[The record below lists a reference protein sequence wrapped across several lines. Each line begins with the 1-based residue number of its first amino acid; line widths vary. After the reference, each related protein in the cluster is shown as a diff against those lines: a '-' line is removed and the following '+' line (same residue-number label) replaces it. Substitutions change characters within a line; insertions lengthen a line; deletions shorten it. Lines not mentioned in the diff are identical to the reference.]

1 MMIDILGLMGLVAL
15 ALVGAWLTRRALRAG
30 HRGVKWV
37 GSFLSG
43 VIALVGT
50 AAVVVALAGAYK
62 INFPPHRPAPT
73 EVTVAATPEM
83 LARGAK
89 IGVICAGCHSPTGKP
104 PLVGRDFLAAG
115 GPPFGRLY
123 APNLTP
129 AGEIKDWSDAEVI
142 RAIRE
147 GVHKSGRALVV
158 MPSDVFRHLSDS
170 DVESVVAFLRSQG
183 AAGQAS
189 PPARLNVL
197 GEMFIGAVFP
207 TSAQPPIAAPVI
219 APPEG
224 PSPEY
229 GQYLVSIADCRTC
242 HGEHLAGRIQKG
254 PGPPAGPN
262 LTMLVPSWSLEGFV
276 QTIRTGVDPNKHTLT
291 EEMPWKSISS
301 FASDEDLAAI
311 YAYLHALS
319 PLPGPDK

>member
-1 MMIDILGLMGLVAL
+1 MMIDILGLMALVAL
-15 ALVGAWLTRRALRAG
+15 AVLGAWLTRRALRAG

-37 GSFLSG
+37 GSFLAG
-43 VIALVGT
+43 VIALVGS

-62 INFPPHRPAPT
+62 INFPSRRPPPT
-73 EVTVAATPEM
+73 EVKVAATPEM

-89 IGVICAGCHSPTGKP
+89 IGVICAGCHSPNDKP
-104 PLVGRDFLAAG
+104 PLIGRDFLAGG

-147 GVHKSGRALVV
+147 GVHKNGRALVV

-170 DVESVVAFLRSQG
+170 DVQSVVAYLRSQT
-183 AAGQAS
+183 AAGQAT
-189 PPARLNVL
+189 PPAKLNVL
-197 GEMFIGAVFP
+197 GEMFVGAVFP
-207 TSAQPPIAAPVI
+207 TSAQPPIIEPVV

-224 PSPEY
+224 RSPEY
-229 GQYLVSIADCRTC
+229 GKYLVSIADCRTC
-242 HGEHLAGRIQKG
+242 HGEHLAGRVQKG

-262 LTMLVPSWSLEGFV
+262 LTMLVPSWSLDGFV

-301 FASDEDLAAI
+301 FASDDDLAAI
-311 YAYLHALS
+311 YAYLHGLA